1 MKNYRKKPVV
11 IQAIQWDGT
20 EQQAL
25 EIASIENF
33 EGKLDYKKKYEYVE
47 GILDKSTD
55 IFEGFYIDTLEGLMK
70 VSPNDYVIKGLKGE
84 FYPCK
89 PEIFELSYDS
99 VDTPESFLDRV
110 IKEKAELAE
119 KTSKLKDFIDNN
131 PKFDE
136 LTNINRILLINQFNA
151 MELYLYALDS
161 RIEFIND

>member
-20 EQQAL
+20 ENHAL
-25 EIASIENF
+25 EIASTF
-33 EGKLDYKKKYEYVE
+33 DGKLDYKKKYEYDE
-47 GILDKSTD
+47 GILAKSID
-55 IFEGFYIDTLEGLMK
+55 IFEGFFINTLEGQMK

-89 PEIFELSYDS
+89 PDVFEISYDL
-99 VDTPESFLDRV
+99 VNAPESFLDRV

-119 KTSKLKDFIDNN
+119 RTSKLKDFIDNN

>member
-1 MKNYRKKPVV
+1 MKFVKKPVV
-11 IQAIQWDGT
+11 IEALQWDGT
-20 EQQAL
+20 RVSADNISKAFPEL
-25 EIASIENF
+25 ITVRFIYDE
-33 EGKLDYKKKYEYVE
+33 DYTPFTTPYSWVIY
-47 GILDKSTD
+47 
-55 IFEGFYIDTLEGLMK
+55 TLEGTITAK
-70 VSPNDYVIKGLKGE
+70 PNDWIIKGIKGE

-89 PEIFELSYDS
+89 PDVFEISYDL
-99 VDTPESFLDRV
+99 VDAPESFLDRV

-119 KTSKLKDFIDNN
+119 RTSKLKDFIDNN

>member
-11 IQAIQWDGT
+11 IQAVQWDGT
-20 EQQAL
+20 EEHAL
-25 EIASIENF
+25 EIASIEDF
-33 EGKLDYKKKYEYVE
+33 AGMLDF
-47 GILDKSTD
+47 STGE
-55 IFEGFYIDTLEGLMK
+55 FGGFYIQTLEGRMQ
-70 VSPNDYVIKGLKGE
+70 VSKNDYVIQGLKGE

-89 PEIFELSYDS
+89 PDIFELSYDLA
-99 VDTPESFLDRV
+99 DAPESFLDRV

-119 KTSKLKDFIDNN
+119 KTSKLKDFIENN